1 MSDRRIQVFH
11 AVAKHLSFTKA
22 AEILFMSQPAVTF
35 QIRQLEDELDTRLFD
50 RTRGGVT
57 LTPAGAVALEYADRL
72 LSMSVELKTRLKEL
86 SGRIGGQLT
95 IGASTAYAFLL
106 PQVLVEFKA
115 KFPAVVPRISI
126 GNSETV
132 QARLIERAF
141 DIGFIDGISQQPTLN
156 SDVCCDDE
164 LLVVCSPSHPLARM
178 ESVTAEALTRHSYV
192 TREAGSGTRQAVD
205 RYMQDC
211 GLSPGALQM
220 VMELSSFDAIKVVV
234 AAGVGYVLLLG
245 GASDRVA
252 HAIVQSYLFPFAA
265 STLAVSAILSVAS
278 VLPYVH
284 GRPLRWLVVWSI
296 LSSLAIAS
304 LQAEGANRPAPLLRS
319 VEPVDLR
326 SGKPVDPHVKARR
339 QPGS

>member
-1 MSDRRIQVFH
+1 LSDRRIQVFH

-57 LTPAGAVALEYADRL
+57 LTGRGRGGARVRRSPAQHVGRAENAPQGAERPHRRTADDRREHGVRVPAAAGA
-72 LSMSVELKTRLKEL
+72 
-86 SGRIGGQLT
+86 GRVQDE
-95 IGASTAYAFLL
+95 
-106 PQVLVEFKA
+106 V
-115 KFPAVVPRISI
+115 PAVVPRISI
-126 GNSETV
+126 GNSENV

-164 LLVVCSPSHPLARM
+164 LQVVCAPSHPLARIGA
-178 ESVTAEALTRHSYV
+178 VTAEVLTRHSYV

-220 VMELSSFDAIKVVV
+220 VMELSSVDAIKVVV
-234 AAGVGYVLLLG
+234 AAGVGYSIMSWTSVVKEVKLGELRRLPLAPRLLRPL
-245 GASDRVA
+245 SMVYPKERL
-252 HAIVQSYLFPFAA
+252 QSRLIHSFAA
-265 STLAVSAILSVAS
+265 FAKE
-278 VLPYVH
+278 
-284 GRPLRWLVVWSI
+284 R
-296 LSSLAIAS
+296 IAA
-304 LQAEGANRPAPLLRS
+304 LQAEGANRPAPLLRA

-326 SGKPVDPHVKARR
+326 SGKPVDQHVKARR
-339 QPGS
+339 QPRS

>member
-86 SGRIGGQLT
+86 SGRISGQLT

-106 PQVLVEFKA
+106 PRVLVEFKT

-126 GNSETV
+126 GNSEHV

-164 LLVVCSPSHPLARM
+164 LQVVCAPSHPIARI
-178 ESVTAEALTRHSYV
+178 ESVTAEILTRHSYV

-220 VMELSSFDAIKVVV
+220 VMELSSVDAIKGVV
-234 AAGVGYVLLLG
+234 AAGVGYSIMSWTSVVKEVKLGELRRLPLAPRLLRPL
-245 GASDRVA
+245 SMVYPKERL
-252 HAIVQSYLFPFAA
+252 QSRLIHSFAA
-265 STLAVSAILSVAS
+265 FAKE
-278 VLPYVH
+278 
-284 GRPLRWLVVWSI
+284 R
-296 LSSLAIAS
+296 IAA
-304 LQAEGANRPAPLLRS
+304 LQAEGANRPAPLLRA

-326 SGKPVDPHVKARR
+326 SGKPVDQHVKARR
-339 QPGS
+339 QPRS